1 MLRPLKVLGMK
12 LLSRFLL
19 AAALTTACVRAA
31 DPVMEM
37 MPKVFDR
44 AAKQSSVLLGSLGDS
59 PKFPRSLNPDGSVRL
74 VTPEDWTS
82 GFFPGVLWMI
92 QEYSGSPVWKE
103 KAMASTLRLES
114 LRHFKGHHDVGFM
127 LGCSYGN
134 ALRLSPD
141 DSQRAVLRDGAAA
154 LATRYRPEVGLIR
167 SWDYKPF
174 IYPVIIDNLMNLEL
188 LSWSAKN
195 GGDPKHLEIAISHAD
210 KTLANHF
217 RTDGSAYH
225 VLDYNPKTNRL
236 YAIHAGQGA
245 DPRTAWARGQ
255 SWAIYGYAMMFRET
269 KKPEYLAKAAAV
281 ADFVMNHPNLPEDK
295 IPYWDFGVEPGP
307 KTPRDAST
315 AAVMAGGLIE
325 LSGFLG
331 GEKGAK
337 YLDFAKAQLLSLG
350 SPAYLAEEGT
360 NGGFILL
367 HSTGHIPEGHEVDT
381 AIGYAD
387 YYFLESLLR
396 YRSLVEKGG
405 RKSFGEVR

>member
-1 MLRPLKVLGMK
+1 MK

-19 AAALTTACVRAA
+19 AAALISAPVARAA
-31 DPVMEM
+31 DPVLEI
-37 MPKVFDR
+37 MPKVFER
-44 AAKQSSVLLGSLGDS
+44 AEKQTEFLLKTMGDS
-59 PKFPRSLNPDGSVRL
+59 QKFPRSLNPDGTLRL
-74 VTPEDWTS
+74 VNPDDWTS
-82 GFFPGVLWMI
+82 GFFPGVLWML
-92 QEYSGSPVWKE
+92 QEYTGSPEWKE
-103 KAMASTLRLES
+103 KAMASTLRLDS
-114 LRHFKGHHDVGFM
+114 IRHFKGHHDVGFM

-134 ALRLSPD
+134 ALRLAPD
-141 DSQRAVLRDGAAA
+141 DTERAVLRDGATA
-154 LATRYRPEVGLIR
+154 LATRYKPEVGLIR
-167 SWDYKPF
+167 SWDYKPY

-217 RTDGSAYH
+217 RADGSAYH

-269 KKPEYLAKAAAV
+269 KKPEYLAKAASV

-295 IPYWDFGVEPGP
+295 VPYWDFGVEPGP

-325 LSGFLG
+325 LSQLMEDG
-331 GEKGAK
+331 KGAK
-337 YLDFAKAQLLSLG
+337 YLDFAKAQLLSLS
-350 SPAYLAEEGT
+350 SPAYLAEEGK
-360 NGGFILL
+360 NGGFVLM
-367 HSTGHIPEGHEVDT
+367 HSTGHIPEGHEIDT

-396 YRSLVEKGG
+396 YRALVEKTA